1 MLDHRVDVIST
12 PGRGSGFSIEVPL
25 GPPDLISQETD
36 DAAAPAAAGLS
47 GTVLLIEDE
56 GGVRLAFSSFLRSHG
71 LDVIAVGTAD
81 QALGYVAEGRMPDLI
96 VSDYNLPGKMNGVET
111 IKALRKRLV
120 RDIPAI
126 VVTGD
131 TRQEIV
137 DRITMHRI
145 GMVVKPAQAD
155 EILKVVAS
163 LLPASAPQTV
173 H

>member
-1 MLDHRVDVIST
+1 
-12 PGRGSGFSIEVPL
+12 
-25 GPPDLISQETD
+25 
-36 DAAAPAAAGLS
+36 
-47 GTVLLIEDE
+47 
-56 GGVRLAFSSFLRSHG
+56 
-71 LDVIAVGTAD
+71 
-81 QALGYVAEGRMPDLI
+81 MPDLI